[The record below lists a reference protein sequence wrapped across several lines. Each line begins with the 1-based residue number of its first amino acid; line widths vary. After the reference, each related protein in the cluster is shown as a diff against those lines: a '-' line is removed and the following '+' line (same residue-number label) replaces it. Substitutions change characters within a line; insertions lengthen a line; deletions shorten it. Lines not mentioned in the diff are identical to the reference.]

1 MGFFHIFSNAE
12 IKSLDQVD
20 SIGNFIA
27 YIVQNTRELCNYFID
42 QRYGLLMFAVG
53 MIVTLA
59 VFLFAR
65 YVVGKVVLSRLAKY
79 TKTDLDDKIITK
91 TYAPAGLFIF
101 IFGLCMSVGF
111 IELPHALKAFFPK
124 LLYAGTITSILWEI
138 FRVISVLDDHFKKS
152 ALPSDIK
159 LNELVIDL
167 VRKTVKIAIWI
178 VAVIFIAQNLF
189 NLNVT
194 ALITGAGVAGLAV
207 AFAAQNTIANIFG
220 AITIISDKTFKI
232 GQQVKI
238 GDAAGAVESVGF
250 RSTRLRSPDGTVW
263 HIPNRSVADST
274 IENIALRPNV
284 KYSFNLGLVYST
296 SPQKIQRAL
305 DILHEILDNHPL
317 FDMAKQPP
325 KVFFTDF
332 KDSSL
337 NLSVTVW
344 FQSSDFWA
352 MQEAKQTFNLAILE
366 KFNAENIEFAF
377 PTQTNYLINQ
387 ENDKK

>member
-1 MGFFHIFSNAE
+1 MEFFHIFSNAE

-27 YIVQNTRELCNYFID
+27 YIVQNTRELCDYFID

-65 YVVGKVVLSRLAKY
+65 FVVGKIILARLAKY
-79 TKTDLDDKIITK
+79 TQTDLDDKIVAK
-91 TYAPAGLFIF
+91 MYAPAGLFIF
-101 IFGLCMSVGF
+101 IFGFCMSVGF

-124 LLYAGTITSILWEI
+124 LLYAGTITSILWMI
-138 FRVISVLDDHFKKS
+138 FRTISVLDDHFKKT
-152 ALPSDIK
+152 ALPTDIK

-194 ALITGAGVAGLAV
+194 ALLTGAGVAGLAV

-232 GQQVKI
+232 GQMVKI
-238 GDAAGAVESVGF
+238 GDASGAVEAVGF

-263 HIPNRSVADST
+263 HIPNRAVADST
-274 IENIALRPNV
+274 IENITMRPNV
-284 KYSFNLGLVYST
+284 KYAFNLGIVYST
-296 SPQKIQRAL
+296 PPEKVKRAVE
-305 DILHEILDNHPL
+305 ILHEILDNRPS
-317 FDMAKQPP
+317 FDMQKMPP
-325 KVFFTDF
+325 RIFFTDF

-337 NLSVTVW
+337 NIMVVVW
-344 FQSSDFWA
+344 FQTTDFWA
-352 MQEAKQTFNLAILE
+352 VQENKQAINLAILE
-366 KFNAENIEFAF
+366 RFNAENIEFAF